1 MANAKTFVADAPAWT
16 DLSST
21 DATASRDYYSK
32 LFGWKIEVGGP
43 DTRGYGMAKVGDKFI
58 AGIGPA
64 MDPQSPSAWMLY
76 IGTRDADA
84 VAKKVEAAGGKVV
97 APAFDVLKSGRMA
110 VFQDPTGAFFA
121 VWQPND
127 MQGWDVMN
135 APNSFG
141 WAELSAR
148 GVDKAKSFYTKVFG
162 WTEKTT
168 EMGEGNP
175 PYTEFKHDGQSILGA
190 WEMSPTMPKE
200 VPSNWL
206 IYFGVEDVE
215 KAHKK
220 AVDLGAKQLMEPQ
233 EFPGGRFSVL
243 SDPQGASF
251 GLLKMEPR

>member
-1 MANAKTFVADAPAWT
+1 
-16 DLSST
+16 
-21 DATASRDYYSK
+21 
-32 LFGWKIEVGGP
+32 
-43 DTRGYGMAKVGDKFI
+43 
-58 AGIGPA
+58 
-64 MDPQSPSAWMLY
+64 
-76 IGTRDADA
+76 
-84 VAKKVEAAGGKVV
+84 
-97 APAFDVLKSGRMA
+97 
-110 VFQDPTGAFFA
+110 
-121 VWQPND
+121 
-127 MQGWDVMN
+127 MN

-215 KAHKK
+215 KANKK

-251 GLLKMEPR
+251 GLLKMAPR